1 MGSERRHSQ
10 TFWLELLS
18 QIYGIEQPGQFIR
31 FEEQVKLDHTSFIDG
46 YIPKTR
52 VMIEQKGLHRSLTE
66 KIRQSDGTFL
76 TPYEQAKRY
85 ADELPLSQKPRWIV
99 TCNFEE
105 FHVHDMEHPREDPA
119 VIRLEDLPHE
129 FYRLQFL
136 VDVESR
142 NLQKEQ
148 EVSVEAGR
156 LVGALY
162 EALMAQ
168 YKDPD
173 SPETRHSLNVL
184 CVRLVFCL
192 YAEDSGLFSRHNQ
205 FYDYM
210 KSFKPE
216 NMRKALVDLFEVLD
230 QQTGERDPYM
240 EEKLASFPYIDGGLF
255 SRGEKILIPPFN
267 DKIIETLLEQASL
280 GFDWSG
286 ISPTIFGAVFES
298 TLNPVTRREG
308 GMYYTSVENI
318 HKVIDPLFLDNLRGE
333 LDAIKAYKDDRTLD
347 RKLRDFT
354 AKLSKLT
361 FLDPACGSGNF
372 LTETY
377 LCLRRLENEA
387 LRLLFRYAQQ
397 FSFADPVQVTLAQFY
412 GIEINDFAVTVART
426 ALWIAEH
433 QMVKQTESII
443 NQEIEFLPLKSYS
456 NIRCANALR
465 LDWSELVKPQDL
477 GYIVGNPPFQGA
489 RVMNAEQKAD
499 VLVTFGRGWK
509 NVGNLD
515 YVACWYWKAADFMAG
530 TSCRAALVSTNS
542 VCQGEN
548 VANLWRPLF
557 AQGVHFDFA
566 HRTFRWDNE
575 ALDKA
580 HVYCIIVGFS
590 TVQSKPGRK
599 KAIFDGDRRIEAHR
613 INAYLLDAD
622 DAWIASRSRPLCDVP
637 EVGIGNKPIDGGFY
651 LFTQEEMDAFVA
663 AEPAA
668 AQWFR
673 PWYGAKEFIN
683 GNKRYCLFLQH
694 CPPSEL
700 RRMPRCLE
708 RIEAVRNCR
717 LASVSSGTRKLAATP
732 LKFHVENFPTGTYIL
747 VPRVSSE
754 RRTYVPMGF
763 MSPEDLTSDSAHI
776 IPDATLY
783 HFGIL
788 ESSVHMA
795 WMRTV
800 CGRLKRD
807 YRYSKDVVYNNF
819 VWPNAS
825 DFEKEKIG
833 ATAQA
838 ILDAR
843 ELYPETTLADLYDP
857 LTMPLELRQ
866 AHEQNDRAVLAAYG
880 LKANIPEPEIVT
892 HLFRLYET
900 KVTEGDLVSGAGDGR
915 KKARKAK

>member
-1 MGSERRHSQ
+1 MLTADQQRKAAKEFVKNWQGMGSERRHSQ

-318 HKVIDPLFLDNLRGE
+318 HKVIDPLFWTISE
-333 LDAIKAYKDDRTLD
+333 A
-347 RKLRDFT
+347 
-354 AKLSKLT
+354 SLT
-361 FLDPACGSGNF
+361 P
-372 LTETY
+372 
-377 LCLRRLENEA
+377 
-387 LRLLFRYAQQ
+387 
-397 FSFADPVQVTLAQFY
+397 
-412 GIEINDFAVTVART
+412 
-426 ALWIAEH
+426 
-433 QMVKQTESII
+433 
-443 NQEIEFLPLKSYS
+443 
-456 NIRCANALR
+456 
-465 LDWSELVKPQDL
+465 
-477 GYIVGNPPFQGA
+477 
-489 RVMNAEQKAD
+489 
-499 VLVTFGRGWK
+499 
-509 NVGNLD
+509 
-515 YVACWYWKAADFMAG
+515 
-530 TSCRAALVSTNS
+530 
-542 VCQGEN
+542 
-548 VANLWRPLF
+548 
-557 AQGVHFDFA
+557 
-566 HRTFRWDNE
+566 
-575 ALDKA
+575 
-580 HVYCIIVGFS
+580 
-590 TVQSKPGRK
+590 
-599 KAIFDGDRRIEAHR
+599 
-613 INAYLLDAD
+613 
-622 DAWIASRSRPLCDVP
+622 SRP
-637 EVGIGNKPIDGGFY
+637 
-651 LFTQEEMDAFVA
+651 
-663 AEPAA
+663 
-668 AQWFR
+668 
-673 PWYGAKEFIN
+673 
-683 GNKRYCLFLQH
+683 
-694 CPPSEL
+694 
-700 RRMPRCLE
+700 
-708 RIEAVRNCR
+708 
-717 LASVSSGTRKLAATP
+717 TRT
-732 LKFHVENFPTGTYIL
+732 
-747 VPRVSSE
+747 
-754 RRTYVPMGF
+754 
-763 MSPEDLTSDSAHI
+763 
-776 IPDATLY
+776 
-783 HFGIL
+783 
-788 ESSVHMA
+788 
-795 WMRTV
+795 
-800 CGRLKRD
+800 
-807 YRYSKDVVYNNF
+807 
-819 VWPNAS
+819 
-825 DFEKEKIG
+825 
-833 ATAQA
+833 TA
-838 ILDAR
+838 
-843 ELYPETTLADLYDP
+843 P
-857 LTMPLELRQ
+857 
-866 AHEQNDRAVLAAYG
+866 
-880 LKANIPEPEIVT
+880 
-892 HLFRLYET
+892 
-900 KVTEGDLVSGAGDGR
+900 
-915 KKARKAK
+915 